1 MALGPRLD
9 LRQSQQLVMTPQL
22 QQAIKLLALTNLE
35 IEAFVTEE
43 LECNPLLEVQTEDDR
58 GGDDGDPDRMAAG
71 DGDADHDTDGFDD
84 EPLTADRLIET
95 GAGGADAPPEVDYES
110 ETFPHDSSDNRHV
123 GKKCDSTGSTRWAAY
138 H

>member
-1 MALGPRLD
+1 MRISDWSSDVCSSD
-9 LRQSQQLVMTPQL
+9 L
-22 QQAIKLLALTNLE
+22 
-35 IEAFVTEE
+35 
-43 LECNPLLEVQTEDDR
+43 DDR

-95 GAGGADAPPEVDYES
+95 GDGGADAPLDVDYDA
-110 ETFPHDSSDNRHV
+110 ETFHHDSAAD
-123 GKKCDSTGSTRWAAY
+123 TGGYGLDGGLNLDGDRKSTRLNSS

>member
-1 MALGPRLD
+1 MIFLYCSYVFFFFFKQKTAYEMRISDGVQTCALPISLGPRLD

-58 GGDDGDPDRMAAG
+58 DR
-71 DGDADHDTDGFDD
+71 
-84 EPLTADRLIET
+84 
-95 GAGGADAPPEVDYES
+95 
-110 ETFPHDSSDNRHV
+110 
-123 GKKCDSTGSTRWAAY
+123 KSTRLNSS